1 MSVKRYATTNHFL
14 HRCIDEHSPTP
25 ENENK
30 INELFVVRVSM
41 HRGMHRECRGFRFAR
56 LDRESFKFYFF
67 FFPLSFLS
75 FLFFPCFLPFF
86 FLSFFFQLSA
96 IKSFPSFSIRFRS
109 RNRSFPLL
117 LLQKKK
123 EKREKRDR
131 TLFPLPLVFIE
142 LFNRVFRERAILF
155 FARCFSRSRETSRK

>member
-41 HRGMHRECRGFRFAR
+41 HRRMHRECRGFRFAR

-109 RNRSFPLL
+109 RNRSFRCCC
-117 LLQKKK
+117 KKK
-123 EKREKRDR
+123 RKER